1 VLAYNAL
8 TRANRLVIAELDGF
22 AHDLHTYL
30 TTGSRMDLE
39 NGPGVTRMPVRAASP
54 QTMGAKA

>member
-30 TTGSRMDLE
+30 TTGSRLDLE
-39 NGPGVTRMPVRAASP
+39 NMPGVTRLPGRPLQAS
-54 QTMGAKA
+54 GAPA